1 MEIFWYLF
9 GVVSV
14 SFVLGGLIG
23 YKLKDFKLEE
33 DLWE

>member
-1 MEIFWYLF
+1 MSIFGFMLI
-9 GVVSV
+9 VVSV

-23 YKLKDFKLEE
+23 YKLRDYKLEE